1 MTEPILG
8 LRNVTQVFAKPHQSG
23 WRRQYLHALDGV
35 DLDVHE
41 GETLAIVGES
51 GSGKSTLAKLLLALN
66 RPTSGKVLFGGKSLQ
81 TLGASERTR
90 YRRSV
95 QAVFQDPASSLNPR
109 MRVAQALGHVVRRH
123 ALIDEAE
130 QDAFIARQLVSV
142 GLEPAETFMQ
152 RYPNQ
157 LSGGQQQR
165 VAIARAMMLQ
175 PRIIVADEPLSS
187 LDISIQGQ
195 VLDLMRELKRGTGV
209 GYVIISHDLHAME
222 SIADRVAVMHQGKI
236 VEIGPDVFSNPQ
248 HAYTKML
255 LQARLPADPRRARAQ
270 LSDALALSSEA
281 RSRVAGSTR

>member
-1 MTEPILG
+1 MSTPLLEIDDLHVAFDTRAG
-8 LRNVTQVFAKPHQSG
+8 TVQALRGISLSVAP
-23 WRRQYLHALDGV
+23 
-35 DLDVHE
+35 
-41 GETLAIVGES
+41 GETLGIVGES

>member
-1 MTEPILG
+1 MTEPILS
-8 LRNVTQVFAKPHQSG
+8 LRNVAQVFTKPHQSG

-35 DLDVHE
+35 DLDVNE

-66 RPTSGKVLFGGKSLQ
+66 RPTRGEVLFRGKSLW
-81 TLGASERTR
+81 TLDAAERTR

-109 MRVAQALGHVVRRH
+109 MRVAQALGYAVRRH
-123 ALIDEAE
+123 ALSSEAE

-195 VLDLMRELKRGTGV
+195 VLDLMRELKRSTGV

-222 SIADRVAVMHQGKI
+222 SIADRVAVMHQGKV

-270 LSDALALSSEA
+270 LSNALALSSDA
-281 RSRVAGSTR
+281 RSRVAGSTG